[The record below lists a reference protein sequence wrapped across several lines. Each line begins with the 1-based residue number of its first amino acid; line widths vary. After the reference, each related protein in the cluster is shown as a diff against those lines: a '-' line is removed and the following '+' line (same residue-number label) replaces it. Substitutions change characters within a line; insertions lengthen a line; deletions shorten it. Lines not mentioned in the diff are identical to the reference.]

1 MNLKDDLLRKKA
13 RLEAYYDKEMK
24 MLTDGVQAY
33 GIGSRNIQRYNMDL
47 ANIQNQI
54 KILEQEVSALERQAN
69 GRSANIR
76 YGFVPR
82 DI

>member
-1 MNLKDDLLRKKA
+1 MTIEEKLQRAKT
-13 RLEAYYDKEMK
+13 RLEAYYEKETK
-24 MLTDGVQAY
+24 MLTDGVQSY
-33 GIGSRNIQRYNMDL
+33 GIGSRNIHRYNVDL
-47 ANIQNQI
+47 ANIQKQI
-54 KILEQEVSALERQAN
+54 KALEQEISALERQLE

>member
-1 MNLKDDLLRKKA
+1 MTIEEKLTRAKA
-13 RLEAYYDKEMK
+13 RLEAYYEKETK

-47 ANIQNQI
+47 ANIQKQI
-54 KILEQEVSALERQAN
+54 KTLEQMVSALENQLN

-76 YGFVPR
+76 YGFVPK

>member
-1 MNLKDDLLRKKA
+1 MTIEEKLTRAKA
-13 RLEAYYDKEMK
+13 RLEAYYEKEIK
-24 MLTDGVQAY
+24 MLTDGDQTY
-33 GIGSRNIQRYNMDL
+33 SIGTRNIQRYNMNL
-47 ANIQNQI
+47 ANIQKQI
-54 KILEQEVSALERQAN
+54 KTLEQEVSALENQLN